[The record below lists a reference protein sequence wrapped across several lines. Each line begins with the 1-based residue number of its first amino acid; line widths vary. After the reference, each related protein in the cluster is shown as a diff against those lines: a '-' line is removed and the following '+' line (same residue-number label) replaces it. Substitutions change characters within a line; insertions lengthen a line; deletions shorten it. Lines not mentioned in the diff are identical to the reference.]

1 MVEKVFCGN
10 FSIMARS
17 KVAAL
22 AVFLLAT
29 LPAIVKITL
38 PLGASS
44 AAAGSTVA
52 SNKAETQILAQ
63 FDENMAVL

>member
-1 MVEKVFCGN
+1 
-10 FSIMARS
+10 MARS

-29 LPAIVKITL
+29 LPEIVKITL

-52 SNKAETQILAQ
+52 SNKAETHIPAKR
-63 FDENMAVL
+63 DENIAVLWF